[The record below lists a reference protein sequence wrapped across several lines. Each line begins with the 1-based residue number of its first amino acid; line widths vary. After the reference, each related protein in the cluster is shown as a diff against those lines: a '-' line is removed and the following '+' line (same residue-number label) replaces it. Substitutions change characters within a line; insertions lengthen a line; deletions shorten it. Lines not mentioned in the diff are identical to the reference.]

1 MQQGED
7 VYTVQSIDLENVPL
21 GNGKSPMDLEEQRLK
36 HEIEAREMA
45 LKQKVNA
52 LKERIEYFK
61 DIVDVKSKVQQRP
74 GLMVIGSILAGLLV
88 KKLVS
93 TRHRHSRYTATPA
106 PVAATMAG
114 RLWDPI
120 IAIIS
125 AIVTRAAIGIA
136 TEVAGKLV
144 PWKHEKRTNPKP
156 TDSGTANDFRR

>member
-1 MQQGED
+1 MFIRCKA
-7 VYTVQSIDLENVPL
+7 SILKTFRL
-21 GNGKSPMDLEEQRLK
+21 ATANGKSDMDLEEQRLR
-36 HEIEAREMA
+36 HDIEAREMA

-52 LKERIEYFK
+52 LKERIEHFK
-61 DIVDVKSKVQQRP
+61 DVVDVKSRVQQRP
-74 GLMVIGSILAGLLV
+74 GLMVVGSILAGILA

-93 TRHRHSRYTATPA
+93 KKPRHSRYTATPA

>member
-1 MQQGED
+1 
-7 VYTVQSIDLENVPL
+7 
-21 GNGKSPMDLEEQRLK
+21 MDLEEQRLR
-36 HEIEAREMA
+36 HDIEASEMA

-52 LKERIEYFK
+52 LKERIEHFK
-61 DIVDVKSKVQQRP
+61 DMVDVKSRVQQRP

-93 TRHRHSRYTATPA
+93 KRHRHSRYTATPA

-144 PWKHEKRTNPKP
+144 PWKHEKRNPRP